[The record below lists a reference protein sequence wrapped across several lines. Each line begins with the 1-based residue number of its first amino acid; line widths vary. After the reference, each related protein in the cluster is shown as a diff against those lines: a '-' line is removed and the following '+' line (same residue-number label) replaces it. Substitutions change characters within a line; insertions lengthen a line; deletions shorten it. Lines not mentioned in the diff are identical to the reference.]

1 MPGQMNLH
9 AHLYSAGQGGSI
21 GEGGAARVLHPAG
34 PRGGP
39 SNLMFI
45 LWLILLGV
53 IVPAAILGGLR
64 AGKFQFV
71 FTSAR

>member
-1 MPGQMNLH
+1 MAGLMNMH
-9 AHLYSAGQGGSI
+9 AHLYNAGQGASL

-34 PRGGP
+34 PSRP
-39 SNLMFI
+39 NNMMFI
-45 LWLILLGV
+45 LWLILIGV